1 MSCQPAV
8 DACDPVSLRPC
19 VPADLPFLQRL
30 YASTRAAEVQASG
43 WPAAA
48 AEAFLLWRG
57 VRPLTRPVL
66 QMLREQLAA
75 EAASAAK
82 GAA

>member
-48 AEAFLLWRG
+48 AEGRRQTPPSLGQKSGGWADLFW
-57 VRPLTRPVL
+57 
-66 QMLREQLAA
+66 E
-75 EAASAAK
+75 K
-82 GAA
+82 